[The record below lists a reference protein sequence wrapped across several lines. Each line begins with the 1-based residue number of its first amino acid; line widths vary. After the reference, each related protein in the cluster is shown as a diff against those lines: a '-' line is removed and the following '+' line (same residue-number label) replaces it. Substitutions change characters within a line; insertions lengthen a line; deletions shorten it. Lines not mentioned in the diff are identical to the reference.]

1 MDGFNY
7 KEINY
12 NQSNFIGYINQGKIF
27 NQFHQQ
33 VGVVLDEHKKAID
46 VAKGFQDK
54 AEEYR
59 NKLIEAGIITK
70 PKTPEE
76 INQELQ
82 NTIKQQQEALATMM
96 QAISEMGEKISKLE
110 VNDVRQ
116 SNSTVNIRNDVKGD
130 EAPDS
135 TKAKTSVRSGK

>member
-46 VAKGFQDK
+46 VANGFQDK

-135 TKAKTSVRSGK
+135 TKTKTSVRSGK

>member
-96 QAISEMGEKISKLE
+96 QAISEMGDKISKLE

-130 EAPDS
+130 EASDG

>member
-1 MDGFNY
+1 MTGFNY
-7 KEINY
+7 TEINCS
-12 NQSNFIGYINQGKIF
+12 QGNFLGYINQGKIF

-33 VGVVLDEHKKAID
+33 IGVTTDEHKKAID
-46 VAKGFQDK
+46 IAKGFQSK
-54 AEEYR
+54 AEEYQ

-82 NTIKQQQEALATMM
+82 NTIKQQQEAMSSMM
-96 QAISEMGEKISKLE
+96 KAIAEMGDKISKLE

-116 SNSTVNIRNDVKGD
+116 SNSTVNIRNDVGTN

-135 TKAKTSVRSGK
+135 TKTKTGVRSSK

>member
-33 VGVVLDEHKKAID
+33 VGVVNEEHKKAID
-46 VAKGFQDK
+46 VAKGFQSK
-54 AEEYR
+54 AEEYQS
-59 NKLIEAGIITK
+59 KLIEAGIITK
-70 PKTPEE
+70 PKSPEE

-96 QAISEMGEKISKLE
+96 QAISEMGDKISKLE
-110 VNDVRQ
+110 VNNVRQ
-116 SNSTVNIRNDVKGD
+116 SDGAINIRHDVKSD
-130 EAPDS
+130 ETSDG
-135 TKAKTSVRSGK
+135 TKNKTSVRSSK

>member
-33 VGVVLDEHKKAID
+33 VGVVNEEYNKAIKT
-46 VAKGFQDK
+46 AKDFENVLYEK
-54 AEEYR
+54 
-59 NKLIEAGIITK
+59 GILER
-70 PKTPEE
+70 PKTPEQ
-76 INQELQ
+76 INKELQ

-96 QAISEMGEKISKLE
+96 TAISEMGEKISKLE
-110 VNDVRQ
+110 VKDVRQ

-130 EAPDS
+130 ETSDS

>member
-130 EAPDS
+130 ETPDG
-135 TKAKTSVRSGK
+135 TKAKTSVRYGK

>member
-96 QAISEMGEKISKLE
+96 QAISEMGEKIGKLE

-130 EAPDS
+130 EASDS
-135 TKAKTSVRSGK
+135 TKTKTSVRSGK